1 MYRKRMDRS
10 ISLKILALL
19 FFICLG
25 LAALPHPIRAGEI
38 DKLPELKTSEYNF
51 EAGGNTKSKFMIYM
65 GDSLGMVDLGKK
77 VQDAIKPYEK
87 DLAGYFAPGELTKIV
102 NDINAKTKRDI
113 IKGDLN
119 DLKARQSLNVFGN
132 ELIGKIADRILEKQG
147 VKEKSRRDL
156 WVAKIL
162 APYNRCHARATNA
175 LYHAKH
181 CLEALA
187 SAMVPNT
194 GIALVYELSRSN
206 LSGTLPS
213 HERAAF
219 LEKQVNA
226 YVLCIRPIAEPTTA
240 QVTNCALKSM
250 KSGVLQVSRTGL
262 QKQVLPSVN
271 NDKKTYAQI
280 EGEVFPQFEAC
291 VEKVNGASNDLV
303 REFYSCIDTLV
314 INTGGQVVNYK
325 VNNTDAITGS
335 FSKKEISLLSSE
347 SIQDFKACM
356 QEMKKKNA
364 RVDGM
369 LDTSTCE
376 TRITNKITLRVIN
389 AQFEDTAK
397 SAGTTQ
403 KEIDSIVAKGQ
414 KILASCWKNDMGEA
428 SRESCIRKSVISFAD
443 TVGTISFDKAIP
455 SDLKTKADIKA
466 SGLKDLKACLEKNLP
481 QKPSTDA
488 TMSQKLDNCKY
499 DVTVKV
505 ALRTAEDSIKD
516 LGGDL
521 PAQKLKALID
531 RIVHQKFKS
540 CLGSKPTDKI
550 LSDCSDTLKISTAK
564 EVSEELFAKNVDDFI
579 QKNGGVAKL
588 GLTQNEVSNF
598 KLNIAKK
605 THQCIDNGKN
615 AKDVMVPINKC
626 LKSSIKELAL
636 YLGTAQYNSST
647 SDMYKDRK
655 DVGDNLRLGFQS
667 KLNACLS
674 EKDDAQ
680 FSIGD
685 YTANIDK
692 CSDRVGKAVMLE
704 VGTEQIDH
712 NLNNYLADAPKVD
725 NSQTRKTLREKLL
738 SGFSQCLKTSKES
751 DPCINNMKKDATK
764 SIVLAYGQTQVKAQ
778 LSLNESPLKVKM
790 IEDQFK
796 GCVDKSGQ
804 VADKL
809 SAELDECIKAYA
821 IEFAKSLGEM
831 KVLPLLKKTLGSEDY
846 DRNKPQVDT
855 LIGNYKKCLNDLYP
869 VSMSDG
875 FMEKLTLCT
884 KGLEGKTIGFVKSVM
899 NDWMSSGD
907 EDKIS
912 KSIKDEFSTFLPC
925 LGAALPGGEPWTEMD
940 DKKVESLL
948 KPVAIL
954 LGQYIDY
961 DINVAKKSLDEILKT
976 LSRELQNGDTDKA
989 KREVIDLLQ
998 KNGALDQL
1006 LKTMVRSNVVDAFKG
1021 ISDREIPL
1029 HLKDELTR
1037 RETINAIF
1045 DSEFGRRMREKVMEK
1060 IVKPALVEGKDLTGP
1075 ELTAAQDEMK
1085 GEIITELVNSPRFGT
1100 KLVDY
1105 SIDKQLKETGWF
1117 TKLIGKAMYSSDAFV
1132 WSNLKTTPSG
1142 LAAEQYIKENILL
1155 PKFKG
1160 QKLAI
1165 KDEQKIMEKAEE
1177 LVTQAVKRYSDEKK
1191 K

>member
-1 MYRKRMDRS
+1 MYRKVTDRS
-10 ISLKILALL
+10 ISLKTLALL

-38 DKLPELKTSEYNF
+38 DKFPELKANEYNF
-51 EAGGNTKSKFMIYM
+51 ESGGNTKSKFLIYM

-77 VQDAIKPYEK
+77 VQDAMKPYEK
-87 DLAGYFAPGELTKIV
+87 DLTGYFAPGELTKLI

-113 IKGDLN
+113 IKGDLT
-119 DLKARQSLNVFGN
+119 DQKARQTLSVFGN

-147 VKEKSRRDL
+147 VKDKSRRDL

-162 APYNRCHARATNA
+162 APYNRCNAKATNA
-175 LYHAKH
+175 LYHSKH

-194 GIALVYELSRSN
+194 GIALVYELSKSN
-206 LSGTLPS
+206 LAGTLPG
-213 HERAAF
+213 HEREAF

-226 YVLCIRPIAEPTTA
+226 YVQCIKPFNEPTTT
-240 QVTNCALKSM
+240 QVTNCAVSSM
-250 KSGVLQVSRTGL
+250 KSGVLHVSKVGL
-262 QKQVLPSVN
+262 QKQVLPSVDN
-271 NDKKTYAQI
+271 NKQAYAKI
-280 EGEVFPQFEAC
+280 ESEVFPQFEGC
-291 VEKVNGASNDLV
+291 VAKVSSAATDLV
-303 REFYSCIDTLV
+303 AEFYSCIDNLV

-325 VNNTDAITGS
+325 VNNTDAITGN
-335 FSKKEISLLSSE
+335 FSKAEISKLNTE
-347 SIQDFKACM
+347 SVQEFKSCM
-356 QEMKKKNA
+356 QDTKKKNI
-364 RVDGM
+364 RKDGM
-369 LDTSTCE
+369 LDTASCE

-397 SAGTTQ
+397 STGTTP
-403 KEIDSIVAKGQ
+403 KEVESIVAKGQ
-414 KILASCWKNDMGEA
+414 KILASCWKNDMGVA

-443 TVGTISFDKAIP
+443 SVAVISFDKAIP
-455 SDLKTKADIKA
+455 SDLKTKAEIKA
-466 SGLKDLKACLEKNLP
+466 DGLKDLKSCLEKNLP
-481 QKPSTDA
+481 QNPSTDA
-488 TMSQKLDNCKY
+488 RLSRKLDDCKY
-499 DVTVKV
+499 DVTLKV
-505 ALRTAEDSIKD
+505 AVRTAEDSIKD
-516 LGGDL
+516 LAGDL
-521 PAQKLKALID
+521 PPQKLKSLID
-531 RIVHQKFKS
+531 RIVHQKFKT
-540 CLGSKPTDKI
+540 CLGKEPTDKV
-550 LSDCSDTLKISTAK
+550 LTECSNSLKITAAK
-564 EVSEELFAKNVDDFI
+564 DISEELFAKNIDDFI
-579 QKNGGVAKL
+579 QKNGGVTKL
-588 GLTQNEVSNF
+588 GLTQNEVNNF
-598 KLNIAKK
+598 RMNITK
-605 THQCIDNGKN
+605 TTNQCIDNGKS

-636 YLGTAQYNSST
+636 YLGTAQYNAST
-647 SDMYKDRK
+647 NDMYKDRK
-655 DVGDNLRLGFQS
+655 DVGDGLRLGFQS
-667 KLNACLS
+667 KLKSCLA
-674 EKDDAQ
+674 EKDAAN

-712 NLNNYLADAPKVD
+712 NLNNYLADAPKQD
-725 NSQTRKTLREKLL
+725 NSQARKTLREKLL
-738 SGFSQCLKTSKES
+738 GGFSQCLKTSKET
-751 DPCINNMKKDATK
+751 DPCINNMKKEATK

-790 IEDQFK
+790 IEDQLK
-796 GCVDKSGQ
+796 SCVDKSGKVPDQ
-804 VADKL
+804 L
-809 SAELDECIKAYA
+809 SAELDDCIKNYA

-846 DRNKPQVDT
+846 DRNKPQVDS

-899 NDWMSSGD
+899 NDWMTSGE

-940 DKKVESLL
+940 DKKIDSIL
-948 KPVAIL
+948 KPVAVL

-989 KREVIDLLQ
+989 KKEVVDLLQ

-1021 ISDREIPL
+1021 ISDKEVPL

-1045 DSEFGRRMREKVMEK
+1045 DSEFGRKMREQVMEK
-1060 IVKPALVEGKDLTGP
+1060 VVKPALVEGKDLTGP
-1075 ELTAAQDEMK
+1075 ELTKAQDEIK
-1085 GEIITELVNSPRFGT
+1085 GDIIVELVNSPRFGT

-1117 TKLIGKAMYSSDAFV
+1117 TKLIGKAMYSGDAFV
-1132 WSNLKTTPSG
+1132 WSNLKTTASG
-1142 LAAEQYIKENILL
+1142 LAAEKYIKDNILI

-1160 QKLAI
+1160 QKLDI
-1165 KDEQKIMEKAEE
+1165 KEEQRIMEKAEE